1 METTTTTGIVPAST
15 STKAAKGNFNGVDW
29 LTVCVKQSKAQARS
43 TEATEQAWNAT
54 GRMLW
59 EQELVALEND
69 GTLDKKDWIEMAK
82 TPVNSYLQQAL
93 DAEIPEVVDKDG
105 KPWKTRDKNGIKF
118 RSLPYTANQWKY
130 LSTIFGAIYVAGL
143 DEVFPNGKIRSKS
156 ELDAML
162 KNQETPEQAVKR
174 GLKII
179 EDNYA
184 KISNVVELE
193 ALVTSLMATYMAV
206 GEHKTNVEA
215 GVPTVTEE
223 VPF

>member
-1 METTTTTGIVPAST
+1 MAETTGTIIPAST
-15 STKAAKGNFNGVDW
+15 GTVAPKKTGFNGVDW

-82 TPVNSYLQQAL
+82 TPVNVYLQASL

-130 LSTIFGAIYVAGL
+130 LSTIFGAIFVAGV
-143 DEVFPNGKIRSKS
+143 DEVFPNGKLRPKS

-174 GLKII
+174 GLKIV

-206 GEHKTNVEA
+206 GEHKTNKEA

>member
-1 METTTTTGIVPAST
+1 MTETTNSPIVPAST
-15 STKAAKGNFNGVDW
+15 SAKGTKATFNGVDW

-43 TEATEQAWNAT
+43 TEATEQAWFAT

-82 TPVNSYLQQAL
+82 VPVNSYLQQAL

-130 LSTIFGAIYVAGL
+130 LSTIFGAIFVAGL
-143 DEVFPNGKIRSKS
+143 DEVFPNGKLRPKS

-162 KNQETPEQAVKR
+162 KAQETPEQAVKR

-179 EDNYA
+179 EDNYGN
-184 KISNVVELE
+184 ITNVVELE

-206 GEHKTNVEA
+206 GEHKTKVES
-215 GVPTVTEE
+215 GVTTNTEE
-223 VPF
+223 APF